1 MPETRE
7 LITLALVAIA
17 ACLILLSWRQILEA
31 LDRFRGG
38 GPRPP
43 KHPLPGDDG
52 FIVRRK
58 PRQASFR

>member
-7 LITLALVAIA
+7 LITLALVAIG

-31 LDRFRGG
+31 LERFRGG

-43 KHPLPGDDG
+43 THPLPGGDG
-52 FIVRRK
+52 FILRRRR
-58 PRQASFR
+58 RQASF